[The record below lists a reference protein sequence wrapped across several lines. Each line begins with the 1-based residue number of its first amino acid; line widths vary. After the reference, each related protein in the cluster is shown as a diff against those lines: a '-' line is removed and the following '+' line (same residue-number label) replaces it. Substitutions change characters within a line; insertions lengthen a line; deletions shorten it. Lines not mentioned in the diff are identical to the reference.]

1 MASLNISSILTDDH
15 AWKEE
20 GVFKSFIAYASFT
33 ILDFPFEFYLWL
45 RYFVQRD
52 GLTDTRMKR
61 YVLLHNIAIVSL
73 NMMWQ
78 ARYLLQLSSL
88 GILGSHVMGYLVLF
102 TGWVQE
108 EYVVMD
114 FLFKMPKI
122 KSN

>member
-1 MASLNISSILTDDH
+1 M
-15 AWKEE
+15 
-20 GVFKSFIAYASFT
+20 FKSFIAYASFT

-88 GILGSHVMGYLVLF
+88 GILGSHVMGYPVLF